1 MNHIPRILIVE
12 DDDELRKFL
21 RDVIIWRNSYD
32 VICAANA
39 HEAVEALAEDPD
51 AILLDL
57 CLPDENGRDL
67 IKKLRNTSNVP
78 VIVVSALDDSAD
90 KVAAFDVG
98 ADDYVTKPFDSEELS
113 ARLRRVIRRNGGSE
127 NVFESGGLRIDYSSK
142 DVRVNGNPV
151 RLTNVEYKILEM
163 ISRKE
168 GKLTDYDTLIEA
180 LWGNDDEIVNPHKLL
195 RVNMTNI
202 RRKLGANSNG
212 ETYIETESGNGYR
225 IKCDKIY

>member
-12 DDDELRKFL
+12 DDDESRKFL
-21 RDVIIWRNSYD
+21 RDVIIWRNNYD

-202 RRKLGANSNG
+202 RRKLSANSNG